1 MMLFT
6 PLLLQTRGISR
17 KITTFLLHFMYLLV
31 SVVLKLDHNEQR
43 QLADGLGKLPRTA
56 DYLYSILKVDM
67 PSNAYICCPQCFALY
82 DAETLHPIKRDA
94 DLYPRGKVPPAPPP
108 PLIQNQGEDLN
119 YLLYSYLIYGQT
131 LKNQISSP
139 KLSRT
144 I

>member
-1 MMLFT
+1 MLFA

-31 SVVLKLDHNEQR
+31 SAVLKLDHDEQR

-56 DYLYSILKVDM
+56 DYLYSILEVDM

-82 DAETLHPIKRDA
+82 DAETLHPIKCSA
-94 DLYPRGKVPPAPPP
+94 DLYPRRNVPPAPPP
-108 PLIQNQGEDLN
+108 PPIQNQGEDLKH
-119 YLLYSYLIYGQT
+119 LPYSYFMYEQT
-131 LKNQISSP
+131 LKNRISS
-139 KLSRT
+139 LRTSRT